1 MLFQITW
8 IKQVNGKQA
17 NLSFVMDAFD
27 EAWVRDFCARN
38 SIAIFELKPYQG
50 QRQSFGQVPIKV
62 SFGEGI
68 IDIITSF
75 DKAKDAYFFYTDA
88 WLKITS
94 INNYE
99 HRMNDEDV
107 AMVLRKLETEYAEEK
122 KKSAPK
128 EHLVANT
135 TNVVLQKDPELEKMR
150 RIATQAI
157 TDMEEIKGKTTA
169 GLAMRKATDLKN
181 LEEELKKTRMGSN
194 IPKMRSLISDAY
206 KLMEEIEMSY
216 LDQQKAAETSLI
228 ANSVVT
234 HLDLVREYEKYEK
247 AQKVKKG
254 KLEKTPS
261 DMFYIFF
268 GKPGMYQ
275 RFLSKDIEKK
285 LTNRTDIL
293 YRSVDYMVLFIFMCM
308 VWLTITSLYQHFVL
322 KQEVFFFAFVD
333 FSLIWLILIIINK
346 LKKHSPL
353 QISILFW
360 AGIIA
365 FFVVRYL
372 LISNFAL

>member
-1 MLFQITW
+1 MITP
-8 IKQVNGKQA
+8 
-17 NLSFVMDAFD
+17 
-27 EAWVRDFCARN
+27 
-38 SIAIFELKPYQG
+38 FE
-50 QRQSFGQVPIKV
+50 
-62 SFGEGI
+62 
-68 IDIITSF
+68 
-75 DKAKDAYFFYTDA
+75 KAKDAYFFYTDA
-88 WLKITS
+88 GLKITS
-94 INNYE
+94 INNYT

-107 AMVLRKLETEYAEEK
+107 AMVLRKLESEYAEEK

-128 EHLVANT
+128 EHLVAST
-135 TNVVLQKDPELEKMR
+135 TNVVLQKDPELDKMR

-157 TDMEEIKGKTTA
+157 TDIEEIKGKITA
-169 GLAMRKATDLKN
+169 GMAMRKATDLKN

-194 IPKMRSLISDAY
+194 IPKMRSLVSDAY
-206 KLMEEIEMSY
+206 KMMEEIEMAY

-228 ANSVVT
+228 ENSVVT

-275 RFLSKDIEKK
+275 RFLSKDLEKK
-285 LTNRTDIL
+285 LTNWADIL

-333 FSLIWLILIIINK
+333 FAIIGLLLIIINK
-346 LKKHSPL
+346 LKKRSPV
-353 QISILFW
+353 QISLLF
-360 AGIIA
+360 A
-365 FFVVRYL
+365 
-372 LISNFAL
+372 